1 MLKYK
6 GKKLPTIKTQ
16 ELIAAKGVGLW
27 VTAFRHGDWREF
39 HSLIKVTN
47 SGVGLWRIYEFGHHP
62 SYWGCQHQSSME
74 SCNTK
79 LQICPFEL
87 AQVLTEVR
95 DEIEARYA
103 ALGDNNITHERL
115 TDLEYMKIMD
125 VLEGDDFKDPW
136 EGGKNA

>member
-16 ELIAAKGVGLW
+16 DLIAANGVGLW

-39 HSLIKVTN
+39 HKLRKIKA
-47 SGVGLWRIYEFGHHP
+47 SGGGLWQIYEFAYHP
-62 SYWGCQHQSSME
+62 AYWGCQHQNTME
-74 SCNTK
+74 ATNTK
-79 LQICPFEL
+79 LQICPFAL
-87 AQVLTEVR
+87 AQVLDEVSE
-95 DEIEARYA
+95 EIEARYA
-103 ALGDNNITHERL
+103 ALGDDNITHERL